1 MARASHAPAPLFP
14 PAQVSEHPERFFV
27 AEIVRERIFELYRQ
41 EIPYCTT
48 VSVLEH
54 KERAQG
60 GGGKAD
66 VRDYIRVQVSVERE
80 SQKPI
85 ILGRGGAAIKELSTS
100 SRIAIEEFL
109 QRPVYLELRVEVAAG
124 WRDSVEAVERFGVNN
139 PNQVSL

>member
-1 MARASHAPAPLFP
+1 V
-14 PAQVSEHPERFFV
+14 AQVSEHPERFFV

-54 KERAQG
+54 KERAQAGPG
-60 GGGKAD
+60 GNKAD

-124 WRDSVEAVERFGVNN
+124 WRDSAEAVEKFGVNN
-139 PNQVSL
+139 PNQINA

>member
-1 MARASHAPAPLFP
+1 MAPASHAPALLFP

-139 PNQVSL
+139 PNQVSM